1 MVNGGQG
8 HSGFRAV
15 GLKMGDLR
23 RIGNALWI

>member
-15 GLKMGDLR
+15 GLKMEGLR
-23 RIGNALWI
+23 RIVNALWT